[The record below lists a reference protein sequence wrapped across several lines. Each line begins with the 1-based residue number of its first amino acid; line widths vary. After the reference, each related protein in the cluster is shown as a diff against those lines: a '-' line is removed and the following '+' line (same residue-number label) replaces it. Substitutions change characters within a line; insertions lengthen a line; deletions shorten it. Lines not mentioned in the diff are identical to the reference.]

1 MLLNAP
7 KPFRIPS
14 AATKSGHR
22 DNWQETTMTVRSEI
36 VAGFGGVP
44 LCVHRM
50 GAGRPVVL
58 LHGLFSEANTNWI
71 KFGHARR
78 LADAGFEAIMPDL
91 RAHGGSAKPH
101 EAAAYPV
108 DVLVRDVFSLVD
120 ALELEA
126 YDLVGFSLG
135 SRTAA
140 RSVIAGLAPRRL
152 VLAGMGLEG
161 LAGWNRRAGFFIDA
175 IDRFDEVKHG
185 DAAFLAV
192 SFMKTQKVDRVAAR
206 LLLESVGDTEP
217 AELAKIGMPTLVL
230 CGAQDRD
237 NGSPQALVD
246 ALPDAR
252 LAEIP
257 GTHMSSVTE
266 AALGEELVRFLSA

>member
-1 MLLNAP
+1 M
-7 KPFRIPS
+7 S
-14 AATKSGHR
+14 V
-22 DNWQETTMTVRSEI
+22 TVRSDI
-36 VAGFGGVP
+36 VAGFGGEP
-44 LCVHRM
+44 LCVHRL
-50 GAGRPVVL
+50 GAGRPAIL

-91 RAHGGSAKPH
+91 RGHGRSARPH
-101 EAAAYPV
+101 EAAAYPR
-108 DVLVRDVFSLVD
+108 DVLVRDLFSLVE
-120 ALELEA
+120 ALELET

-140 RSVIAGLAPRRL
+140 RSVIAGLEPRRL

-161 LAGWNRRAGFFIDA
+161 LAGWNRRAAFFIDA
-175 IDRFDEVKHG
+175 IDRFGEVKHG
-185 DAAFLAV
+185 DPAFLAV
-192 SFMKTQKVDRVAAR
+192 SFMKTQKIDRVAAR
-206 LLLESVGDTEP
+206 LLLQSVGDTEP
-217 AELAKIGMPTLVL
+217 GELARITMPTLVL

-237 NGSPQALVD
+237 NGSPQALVE

-266 AALGEELVRFLSA
+266 AALGDELVRFLSA